1 MNDENLDQTN
11 KTETIITSF
20 PEPFILA
27 IRKAY
32 PYFRPKY
39 TRFTSKADGT
49 HVVEIEYV
57 PEQTSTAAMYLNPES
72 KA

>member
-1 MNDENLDQTN
+1 MNDNPKNT
-11 KTETIITSF
+11 TETTITFF
-20 PEPFILA
+20 PEPFLLA